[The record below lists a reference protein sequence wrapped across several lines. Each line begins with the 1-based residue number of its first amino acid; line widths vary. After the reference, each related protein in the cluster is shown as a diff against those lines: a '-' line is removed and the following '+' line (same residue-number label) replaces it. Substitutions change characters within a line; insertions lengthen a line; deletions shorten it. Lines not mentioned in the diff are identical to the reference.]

1 MLYYY
6 IIKDFVWEGKMVFY
20 ILGDVIHFLT
30 IFVVFDMFFGFKRKK
45 IEHKWI
51 MSILGSFVVVGMSVF
66 IYMYNNHFVETLIY
80 MLTIILLLC
89 FFYKEAIYN
98 IVVTTIWAI
107 FAMSMINTMTAV
119 FFDMCM
125 KILGVNADFLSYLA
139 MTFLSMVLIYIV
151 GRIYRKY
158 TSATLKKVGI
168 PHMVGFTIL
177 LIIDTFVVTA
187 IIVMNTEINWL
198 QIKTTYFAAIIL
210 VIIGIFIQ
218 LASVILLFTQRNVYK
233 EKEELTD
240 KYLNE
245 QKNHYE
251 YLENRE
257 IETKKFR
264 HDLRSHMELISNL
277 AKNHEYD
284 KIDEYIEQ
292 MHERID
298 TFGNLITVQNSIVD
312 AIVNQYYARAEQS
325 GVTMEV
331 KGRFPMD
338 CNIDTYDLCTI
349 FSNVLSNA
357 LEAALETEEKYISVE
372 CGYTEKSIIIIVKN
386 SFDAQTKSGN
396 TQWRTR
402 KGNTDYHGY
411 GLENIKDSVERYNGV
426 FDIETDGNMFNLK
439 ILFSNR
445 K

>member
-1 MLYYY
+1 M
-6 IIKDFVWEGKMVFY
+6 IFH
-20 ILGDVIHFLT
+20 ILADIIHFLT
-30 IFVVFDMFFGFKRKK
+30 IFVVCDIFFGFNRKRV
-45 IEHKWI
+45 EHKWI
-51 MSILGSFVVVGMSVF
+51 MLILTNGIVAGMSTFV
-66 IYMYNNHFVETLIY
+66 YMYDNYFIITLVY
-80 MLTIILLLC
+80 MLTIFLSLFII
-89 FFYKEAIYN
+89 YKETIYT
-98 IVVTTIWAI
+98 IVVTTIWTM
-107 FAMSMINTMTAV
+107 FALSMLDTMGAV
-119 FFDMCM
+119 LFDMFTQ
-125 KILGVNADFLSYLA
+125 ILGINVDFLSNLPV
-139 MTFLSMVLIYIV
+139 TILSIILICFV
-151 GRIYRKY
+151 GKIYRKY
-158 TSATLKKVGI
+158 ASVTLKKVGI
-168 PHMVGFTIL
+168 PNMIGFTIL
-177 LIIDTFVVTA
+177 LMIDTFVVTA
-187 IIVMNTEINWL
+187 ITVLHTDIDLL
-198 QIKTTYFAAIIL
+198 QTKTTYFVSIVL

-245 QKNHYE
+245 QTLHYE

-257 IETKKFR
+257 RETKKFR

-298 TFGNLITVQNSIVD
+298 TFGNVITVQNSIVD
-312 AIVNQYYARAEQS
+312 AIINQYYARAEQS

-331 KGRFPMD
+331 KGRFPVD

-357 LEAALETEEKYISVE
+357 LEAARETEEKCISVE
-372 CGYTEKSIIIIVKN
+372 CGYTDKSIIIIVKN

-396 TQWRTR
+396 AQWKTR

-426 FDIETDGNMFNLK
+426 FDIETDDNKFTVK

>member
-1 MLYYY
+1 
-6 IIKDFVWEGKMVFY
+6 MVID
-20 ILGDVIHFLT
+20 ILADIMNFLT
-30 IFVVFDMFFGFKRKK
+30 ILVVCDMFFGINRKK

-51 MSILGSFVVVGMSVF
+51 MLILGNLIVAGMSVL
-66 IYMYNNHFVETLIY
+66 IYMYDNHFLETLIY
-80 MLTIILLLC
+80 ILTIIFLLFLY
-89 FFYKEAIYN
+89 YKETKYIL
-98 IVVTTIWAI
+98 VVTTIWTI
-107 FAMSMINTMTAV
+107 FVIAMINTMVAV
-119 FFDMCM
+119 LFDMFM
-125 KILGVNADFLSYLA
+125 KILGINADFVSNLVNA
-139 MTFLSMVLIYIV
+139 FLSLVLIYV
-151 GRIYRKY
+151 LGRIYRKY
-158 TSATLKKVGI
+158 TSTTLKKVGI
-168 PHMVGFTIL
+168 PNLIGLTVL
-177 LIIDTFVVTA
+177 LMIDTFVVTA
-187 IIVMNTEINWL
+187 ITVMNTQIDLL
-198 QIKTTYFAAIIL
+198 QTKTTYFVSIVL
-210 VIIGIFIQ
+210 VIVGIFIQ

-245 QKNHYE
+245 QKHHYE

-298 TFGNLITVQNSIVD
+298 TFGNVITVQNSIVD
-312 AIVNQYYARAEQS
+312 AIINQYYARAEQS

-331 KGRFPMD
+331 KGRFPVD
-338 CNIDTYDLCTI
+338 CNIDAYDLCTI

-357 LEAALETEEKYISVE
+357 LEAAQETEEKYISVE
-372 CGYTEKSIIIIVKN
+372 CGYTDKSIIIIVKN

-396 TQWRTR
+396 AQWRTR
-402 KGNTDYHGY
+402 KANTDYHGY
-411 GLENIKDSVERYNGV
+411 GLENIKDSVDRYNGV
-426 FDIETDGNMFNLK
+426 FDIETDDNMFNVK

>member
-1 MLYYY
+1 MVLY
-6 IIKDFVWEGKMVFY
+6 IIAD
-20 ILGDVIHFLT
+20 IIHFFT
-30 IFVVFDMFFGFKRKK
+30 FFVVCDMFFGFERKRV
-45 IEHKWI
+45 EHKWLI
-51 MSILGSFVVVGMSVF
+51 RMLNCINVVGVSAFV
-66 IYMYNNHFVETLIY
+66 YMYDNYFIEMLIY
-80 MLTIILLLC
+80 IIAIIFWLLIC
-89 FFYKEAIYN
+89 YKEAIHT
-98 IVVTTIWAI
+98 IVVTAIWTTFTI
-107 FAMSMINTMTAV
+107 SMIDTMDSV
-119 FFDMCM
+119 LCDMLM
-125 KILGVNADFLSYLA
+125 KILGINVKFLSKLA
-139 MTFLSMVLIYIV
+139 MTVISIVLIYAV
-151 GRIYRKY
+151 GRVYKRY
-158 TSATLKKVGI
+158 ASTTLKKIGLKYLI
-168 PHMVGFTIL
+168 GFTIL
-177 LIIDTFVVTA
+177 LAIDTVVVT
-187 IIVMNTEINWL
+187 IITVMNTELEALKYKNIYL
-198 QIKTTYFAAIIL
+198 LAIVF

-264 HDLRSHMELISNL
+264 HDLRSHMELICNM

-298 TFGNLITVQNSIVD
+298 TFGNVITVQNSIVD
-312 AIVNQYYARAEQS
+312 AIINQYYARAEQN

-331 KGRFPMD
+331 KGRFPVD

-357 LEAALETEEKYISVE
+357 LEAASETEEKYISVE
-372 CGYTEKSIIIIVKN
+372 CGYTDKSIIIIVKN
-386 SFDAQTKSGN
+386 SFDNQTKNGN

-426 FDIETDGNMFNLK
+426 FDIETDDSMFTVK

>member
-1 MLYYY
+1 MYFAFRKRELAHNKWMM
-6 IIKDFVWEGKMVFY
+6 ILTGFV
-20 ILGDVIHFLT
+20 I
-30 IFVVFDMFFGFKRKK
+30 
-45 IEHKWI
+45 
-51 MSILGSFVVVGMSVF
+51 SFTSTFIF
-66 IYMYNNHFVETLIY
+66 IYDNDIIETLIY
-80 MLTIILLLC
+80 VVVILGIVFLLYNETFYRTAIVTIWMICALSMIDTMSGVLYDVSMILLHINGDKWTTLAAS
-89 FFYKEAIYN
+89 FFSLIL
-98 IVVTTIWAI
+98 IW
-107 FAMSMINTMTAV
+107 M
-119 FFDMCM
+119 
-125 KILGVNADFLSYLA
+125 
-139 MTFLSMVLIYIV
+139 V
-151 GRIYRKY
+151 GRIYRKNNV
-158 TSATLKKVGI
+158 AVLKNIHAVNLI
-168 PHMVGFTIL
+168 GFTIL
-177 LIIDTFVVTA
+177 LAIDTLVVT
-187 IIVMNTEINWL
+187 IITVMNTKLEVMRYKNIYL
-198 QIKTTYFAAIIL
+198 LAIIF

-264 HDLRSHMELISNL
+264 HDLRSHMELVSNL

-298 TFGNLITVQNSIVD
+298 TFGNVITVQNSIVD
-312 AIVNQYYARAEQS
+312 AIINQYYARAEQS

-331 KGRFPMD
+331 KGRFPVD

-357 LEAALETEEKYISVE
+357 LEAAQETEEKYISVE
-372 CGYTEKSIIIIVKN
+372 CGYTDKSIIIIVKN

-396 TQWRTR
+396 AQWKTR

-411 GLENIKDSVERYNGV
+411 GLENIKDSVDRYNGV
-426 FDIETDGNMFNLK
+426 FDIETDDSMFNVK

>member
-1 MLYYY
+1 
-6 IIKDFVWEGKMVFY
+6 MVLY
-20 ILGDVIHFLT
+20 ILADIIHFLT
-30 IFVVFDMFFGFKRKK
+30 IFVLCDIFFGFKRKRL
-45 IEHKWI
+45 ECKWL
-51 MSILGSFVVVGMSVF
+51 ILILNYIIVVGVSSFV
-66 IYMYNNHFVETLIY
+66 YMYNNYSIEMLIY
-80 MLTIILLLC
+80 ILAIVFCLL
-89 FFYKEAIYN
+89 FNYEEAIHT
-98 IVVTTIWAI
+98 IVVTAIWIMFTI
-107 FAMSMINTMTAV
+107 SMLDTMV
-119 FFDMCM
+119 SVLFDMFM
-125 KILGVNADFLSYLA
+125 KILAVDVEFLSNLVVA
-139 MTFLSMVLIYIV
+139 FISVVLIYVV

-158 TSATLKKVGI
+158 STASLKKVGLKNLI
-168 PHMVGFTIL
+168 GFTFL
-177 LIIDTFVVTA
+177 LGIDTVVVT
-187 IIVMNTEINWL
+187 IITVMNTELEALKYKNIYL
-198 QIKTTYFAAIIL
+198 LAIVL

-312 AIVNQYYARAEQS
+312 AIINQYYARAEQS

-357 LEAALETEEKYISVE
+357 LEAAQETEEKYISVE

-396 TQWRTR
+396 AQCRTR
-402 KGNTDYHGY
+402 KANTDYHGY

-426 FDIETDGNMFNLK
+426 FDIETDDNKFTVK

>member
-1 MLYYY
+1 
-6 IIKDFVWEGKMVFY
+6 MVIG
-20 ILGDVIHFLT
+20 ILVDIIHFLT
-30 IFVVFDMFFGFKRKK
+30 ILIACDMFFAYKKR
-45 IEHKWI
+45 ECVHKAL
-51 MSILGSFVVVGMSVF
+51 MLILNCLIVTGMSVF
-66 IYMYNNHFVETLIY
+66 IYIYNDHTLELLLYI
-80 MLTIILLLC
+80 LTIILLL
-89 FFYKEAIYN
+89 YINYVEPLHIIAVTAIW
-98 IVVTTIWAI
+98 ILFAI
-107 FAMSMINTMTAV
+107 SMINTMVAV
-119 FFDMCM
+119 LFDMFM
-125 KILGVNADFLSYLA
+125 KILGINADILSNLLV
-139 MTFLSMVLIYIV
+139 TIISIVLIGVV
-151 GRIYRKY
+151 GKIYKKY
-158 TSATLKKVGI
+158 TSATLKKIGI
-168 PHMVGFTIL
+168 PNMIGFTIL
-177 LIIDTFVVTA
+177 LIVDTLVVTA
-187 IIVMNTEINWL
+187 ITVLHTELELL
-198 QIKTTYFAAIIL
+198 QAKTTYFVAIIL

-312 AIVNQYYARAEQS
+312 AIINQYYARAEQS

-357 LEAALETEEKYISVE
+357 LEATLETEEKYISVE

-386 SFDAQTKSGN
+386 SFDAQTKNGN
-396 TQWRTR
+396 AQWKTR

>member
-1 MLYYY
+1 MVIT
-6 IIKDFVWEGKMVFY
+6 IIAD
-20 ILGDVIHFLT
+20 IIHFLT
-30 IFVVFDMFFGFKRKK
+30 IFIVCDMFFDFKRKQF
-45 IEHKWI
+45 EHKWLVLVLTN
-51 MSILGSFVVVGMSVF
+51 SIVVGMCALV
-66 IYMYNNHFVETLIY
+66 YMYNNHFIVTLLYILTVLFSLFVFYRETIK
-80 MLTIILLLC
+80 T
-89 FFYKEAIYN
+89 
-98 IVVTTIWAI
+98 IVVTTIWTM
-107 FAMSMINTMTAV
+107 FALSMIDTMV
-119 FFDMCM
+119 DVLFDMLM
-125 KILGVNADFLSYLA
+125 KILEVNTDVLSYLP
-139 MTFLSMVLIYIV
+139 MTTISMVLICIV
-151 GRIYRKY
+151 GTIYRKY
-158 TSATLKKVGI
+158 TSTTLKKVGLKNLI
-168 PHMVGFTIL
+168 GFTIL
-177 LIIDTFVVTA
+177 LAIDTVVIT
-187 IIVMNTEINWL
+187 IITVMNTELEVLKYKNIYL
-198 QIKTTYFAAIIL
+198 LAIVF

-298 TFGNLITVQNSIVD
+298 TFGNVITVQNSIVD

-331 KGRFPMD
+331 KGRFPVD

-357 LEAALETEEKYISVE
+357 LEAAEETAEKYISVE
-372 CGYTEKSIIIIVKN
+372 CGYTDKSIIIIVKN
-386 SFDAQTKSGN
+386 SFDVQTKSSN
-396 TQWRTR
+396 MQWRTR

-411 GLENIKDSVERYNGV
+411 GLDNIKDSVERYNGV
-426 FDIETDGNMFNLK
+426 FDIETDDNMFNVK

>member
-1 MLYYY
+1 ML
-6 IIKDFVWEGKMVFY
+6 IN
-20 ILGDVIHFLT
+20 ILADIIHFLK
-30 IFVVFDMFFGFKRKK
+30 IFLVCDMFFLFERKRCR
-45 IEHKWI
+45 HKWI
-51 MSILGSFVVVGMSVF
+51 TLTLANIIVAGMSVF
-66 IYMYNNHFVETLIY
+66 VYMYNNYFIEALIY
-80 MLTIILLLC
+80 ILTIVLLLVV
-89 FFYKEAIYN
+89 FYKEAIYT
-98 IVVTTIWAI
+98 IVITTIWTI
-107 FAMSMINTMTAV
+107 FALSMIDTMVAV
-119 FFDMCM
+119 LFDMFM
-125 KILGVNADFLSYLA
+125 KILGVNVDFLSNLA
-139 MTFLSMVLIYIV
+139 VAFISIVLIYVV

-168 PHMVGFTIL
+168 PNLIGFTIL
-177 LIIDTFVVTA
+177 LAIDTVVVT
-187 IIVMNTEINWL
+187 IITVMNVKFEVMRYTNIYL
-198 QIKTTYFAAIIL
+198 LAIVL
-210 VIIGIFIQ
+210 VILGIFVQ
-218 LASVILLFTQRNVYK
+218 VASVILLFTQRNVYK

-312 AIVNQYYARAEQS
+312 AIINQYYARAEQS

>member
-1 MLYYY
+1 
-6 IIKDFVWEGKMVFY
+6 MVIH
-20 ILGDVIHFLT
+20 ILADVIHFLT
-30 IFVVFDMFFGFKRKK
+30 IFVVCDIIFGFNRKF
-45 IEHKWI
+45 EHKWI
-51 MSILGSFVVVGMSVF
+51 MSILNSVIAVGMSVF
-66 IYMYNNHFVETLIY
+66 VYMYDNYFIETLIY
-80 MLTIILLLC
+80 ILTIVSLL
-89 FFYKEAIYN
+89 YIYYNEAIYTF
-98 IVVTTIWAI
+98 VVTTIWTI
-107 FAMSMINTMTAV
+107 FALSMIDTMV
-119 FFDMCM
+119 FVLFDMLM
-125 KILGVNADFLSYLA
+125 RILGVNADFISNLA
-139 MTFLSMVLIYIV
+139 VAFVSITLIYVV

-158 TSATLKKVGI
+158 SSSALKKVGI
-168 PHMVGFTIL
+168 PNLIGFTIL

-187 IIVMNTEINWL
+187 ITVMNTEVDLL
-198 QIKTTYFAAIIL
+198 QAKNMYFVAIVL
-210 VIIGIFIQ
+210 VILGIFIQ

-245 QKNHYE
+245 QKHHYE

-298 TFGNLITVQNSIVD
+298 TFGNVITVQNSIVD
-312 AIVNQYYARAEQS
+312 AIINQYYARAEQS

-331 KGRFPMD
+331 KGRFPVD

-357 LEAALETEEKYISVE
+357 LEAAQETEEKYISVE
-372 CGYTEKSIIIIVKN
+372 CGYTDKSIIIIVKN
-386 SFDAQTKSGN
+386 SFDTQTKSGN
-396 TQWRTR
+396 AQWKTR

-426 FDIETDGNMFNLK
+426 FDIETDDNMFNVK

>member
-1 MLYYY
+1 MC
-6 IIKDFVWEGKMVFY
+6 
-20 ILGDVIHFLT
+20 
-30 IFVVFDMFFGFKRKK
+30 DMFFGFNRKRF
-45 IEHKWI
+45 EHKWI
-51 MSILGSFVVVGMSVF
+51 MLILTNSIVAVMSAFV
-66 IYMYNNHFVETLIY
+66 YMYDNYFIITLVY
-80 MLTIILLLC
+80 MLTI
-89 FFYKEAIYN
+89 FFSLVIVYREAIYT
-98 IVVTTIWAI
+98 IVVTTIWTM
-107 FAMSMINTMTAV
+107 FALSMLDTMGSV
-119 FFDMCM
+119 LFDMFM
-125 KILGVNADFLSYLA
+125 KILGINVDFLSNLPV
-139 MTFLSMVLIYIV
+139 TILSIALIYVV

-158 TSATLKKVGI
+158 TSTTLKKVGI
-168 PHMVGFTIL
+168 PNMIGFTIL

-187 IIVMNTEINWL
+187 ITVLHTEIDLL
-198 QIKTTYFAAIIL
+198 QAKTTYFVSIVL

-245 QKNHYE
+245 QKHHYE

-292 MHERID
+292 IQERID
-298 TFGNLITVQNSIVD
+298 TFGNVNTVQNSIVD
-312 AIVNQYYARAEQS
+312 AIINQYYARAEQS
-325 GVTMEV
+325 GVTMTV
-331 KGRFPMD
+331 KGRFPVD

-357 LEAALETEEKYISVE
+357 LEAAEETEEKYISVE
-372 CGYTEKSIIIIVKN
+372 CGYTDKSIIIYVKN

-396 TQWRTR
+396 AQWKTR
-402 KGNTDYHGY
+402 KANTDYHGY

-426 FDIETDGNMFNLK
+426 FDIETDDNMFNVK
-439 ILFSNR
+439 ILFRNR

>member
-1 MLYYY
+1 
-6 IIKDFVWEGKMVFY
+6 
-20 ILGDVIHFLT
+20 
-30 IFVVFDMFFGFKRKK
+30 MFFGFKRKK
-45 IEHKWI
+45 VKHEWL
-51 MSILGSFVVVGMSVF
+51 MQILNYMAVAGISAFV
-66 IYMYNNHFVETLIY
+66 YLYNNYYVELPMYI
-80 MLTIILLLC
+80 LTIILLL
-89 FFYKEAIYN
+89 FIHYKEALHI
-98 IVVTTIWAI
+98 IVVTAIWTL
-107 FAMSMINTMTAV
+107 FTLSMINTMV
-119 FFDMCM
+119 SVLFDMFI
-125 KILGVNADFLSYLA
+125 KISGVDADFLSKLIINII
-139 MTFLSMVLIYIV
+139 SIVLIYIV
-151 GRIYRKY
+151 SKIYRNY
-158 TSATLKKVGI
+158 ATVSLKNVGI
-168 PHMVGFTIL
+168 SNLIGFTIL
-177 LIIDTFVVTA
+177 LIVDTFVVTA
-187 IIVMNTEINWL
+187 ITVMNTEINWL

-277 AKNHEYD
+277 ARNHEYD

-312 AIVNQYYARAEQS
+312 AIINQYYARAEQS

-357 LEAALETEEKYISVE
+357 LEATLETEEKYISVE

-396 TQWRTR
+396 AQWKTR

>member
-1 MLYYY
+1 
-6 IIKDFVWEGKMVFY
+6 MVLY
-20 ILGDVIHFLT
+20 ILADIIHFLT
-30 IFVVFDMFFGFKRKK
+30 IFVLCDIFFGFKRKK
-45 IEHKWI
+45 FECKWL
-51 MSILGSFVVVGMSVF
+51 ILILNYIIVVGVSAFV
-66 IYMYNNHFVETLIY
+66 YMYNNYSIEMLIY
-80 MLTIILLLC
+80 ILAIIICLL
-89 FFYKEAIYN
+89 FHYKEAIHT
-98 IVVTTIWAI
+98 IVVTAIWIMFTI
-107 FAMSMINTMTAV
+107 SMLDTMV
-119 FFDMCM
+119 SVLFDMFM
-125 KILGVNADFLSYLA
+125 KILAVDAEFLSNLVVA
-139 MTFLSMVLIYIV
+139 FISIVLIYVV

-158 TSATLKKVGI
+158 ATTSLKKVGLKYLI
-168 PHMVGFTIL
+168 GFTFL
-177 LIIDTFVVTA
+177 LAIDTVVVT
-187 IIVMNTEINWL
+187 IITVMNTELEVLKYKNIYL
-198 QIKTTYFAAIIL
+198 LAIVF

-264 HDLRSHMELISNL
+264 HDLRSHMELISNM

-298 TFGNLITVQNSIVD
+298 TFGNVITVQNSIVD
-312 AIVNQYYARAEQS
+312 AIINQYYARAEQN

-331 KGRFPMD
+331 KGRFPVD

-357 LEAALETEEKYISVE
+357 LEAASETEEKYISVE
-372 CGYTEKSIIIIVKN
+372 CGYTDKSIIIIVKN
-386 SFDAQTKSGN
+386 SFDNQTKNGN

-426 FDIETDGNMFNLK
+426 FDIETDDNMFTVK

>member
-1 MLYYY
+1 M
-6 IIKDFVWEGKMVFY
+6 IIH
-20 ILGDVIHFLT
+20 ILADIIHFLT
-30 IFVVFDMFFGFKRKK
+30 FFVVCDIFFGFKRKRFERK
-45 IEHKWI
+45 RL
-51 MSILGSFVVVGMSVF
+51 ILVLNCIIVVGMSAFV
-66 IYMYNNHFVETLIY
+66 YMYNNYSVE
-80 MLTIILLLC
+80 MLTYIIVIIFCLL
-89 FFYKEAIYN
+89 FYYKESIYT
-98 IVVTTIWAI
+98 IVVTAIWTI
-107 FAMSMINTMTAV
+107 FAISMINTMVAV
-119 FFDMCM
+119 LFDMFM
-125 KILGVNADFLSYLA
+125 KILGINADFLSNFA
-139 MTFLSMVLIYIV
+139 MTFLTLVLIYVV
-151 GRIYRKY
+151 GRIYRRY
-158 TSATLKKVGI
+158 ASVSLKKVGI
-168 PHMVGFTIL
+168 PNMIGFTIL
-177 LIIDTFVVTA
+177 LIVDAFVVTA
-187 IIVMNTEINWL
+187 ITVLHTELELL
-198 QIKTTYFAAIIL
+198 QAKTTYFVSIVL

-298 TFGNLITVQNSIVD
+298 TFGNVITVQNSIVD
-312 AIVNQYYARAEQS
+312 AIINQYYARAEQN

-331 KGRFPMD
+331 KGRFPVD

-357 LEAALETEEKYISVE
+357 LEAASETEEKYISVE
-372 CGYTEKSIIIIVKN
+372 CGYTDKSIIIIVKN
-386 SFDAQTKSGN
+386 SFDNQTKNGN

-426 FDIETDGNMFNLK
+426 FDIETDDNMFTVK